1 MNGVTARESA
11 EGSGEHIDDEH
22 DERIRERA
30 HARANDATPTGLL
43 QLGRGGLARVVAL
56 YTILVIAVLAIP
68 ALVVQPRGTSSHLT
82 KQEVPTAPGRA
93 R

>member
-1 MNGVTARESA
+1 MNRIVDS
-11 EGSGEHIDDEH
+11 DEPI
-22 DERIRERA
+22 DERTR
-30 HARANDATPTGLL
+30 ARANDVTPTGLL

-93 R
+93 RR

>member
-1 MNGVTARESA
+1 MSSIVDSDA
-11 EGSGEHIDDEH
+11 HID
-22 DERIRERA
+22 ERTD
-30 HARANDATPTGLL
+30 ARASDATPTGLL

-82 KQEVPTAPGRA
+82 KQEVQTAPGRA
-93 R
+93 RR

>member
-1 MNGVTARESA
+1 MNVADRESA
-11 EGSGEHIDDEH
+11 RHIDD
-22 DERIRERA
+22 RIDRSDDRIDDRRERGSE
-30 HARANDATPTGLL
+30 ATPTGLL
-43 QLGRGGLARVVAL
+43 QLGRGGLARVAAL
-56 YTILVIAVLAIP
+56 YAILVIAVLAIP